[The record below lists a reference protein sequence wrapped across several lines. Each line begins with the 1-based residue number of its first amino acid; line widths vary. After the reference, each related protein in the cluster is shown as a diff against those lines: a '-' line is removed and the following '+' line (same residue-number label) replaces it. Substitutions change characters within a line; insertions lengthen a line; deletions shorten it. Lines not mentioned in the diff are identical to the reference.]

1 MEEREAGAAAR
12 VRDFGKG
19 HHRMA
24 FPYYLAI
31 NNRKKKW
38 FGFHFDFA
46 PGSQIDLYSS
56 QSNYG
61 CCVSSNFWTVGDGD
75 RVLTLGPACWI
86 LAEIG
91 NVCMAVTDK
100 EKPIVSETKLLL
112 LWLAGSGLLHSQVSF
127 PK

>member
-1 MEEREAGAAAR
+1 MLPPGFETLGRGTTEWPFHITWQLTTE
-12 VRDFGKG
+12 
-19 HHRMA
+19 
-24 FPYYLAI
+24 
-31 NNRKKKW
+31 KKKNR

-112 LWLAGSGLLHSQVSF
+112 LWLAGSGLLH
-127 PK
+127 